1 MKARLDELE
10 PHYTSALQNH
20 VENPSEA
27 VLHRAYQ
34 LGRKAL
40 DDELGVLEMAFLYH
54 AAILKLLSA
63 ARTPEQ
69 SARLLKVAESFFIE
83 SLAPFEMTHR
93 AVRDANRALRQLNE
107 KLEEEAKRI
116 ATSLHEETGQF
127 LACTYLALDEIRRD
141 LPARY
146 RGRLQKVRDL
156 LEQIAEHLRQLS
168 HELRPTVLDD
178 YGLVPAL
185 EFLAGGISKRSK
197 LKITVK
203 GAPNGRFPASVET
216 AIYRKDNM
224 RIRVLVTDD
233 HLMFR
238 QGLKALLE
246 REGIDVVGDA
256 SDGREAIRLAR
267 QLQPDVAVVDL
278 VMPLLNGVDAARE
291 ITKVSRKTRTILLTM
306 HTEDQYVI
314 DALQAGIKGYVL
326 KTQAAPDLIVAIME
340 VFKGSTYLS
349 PGVSGALVEAY
360 LGKTNF
366 SRVPLTSR
374 QRQVLQLVAEGKTTK
389 EVASLLGVSVKTA
402 ESHRA
407 SLMEKLSIHE
417 TAGLVRYAIRIG
429 LIRP

>member
-1 MKARLDELE
+1 
-10 PHYTSALQNH
+10 
-20 VENPSEA
+20 
-27 VLHRAYQ
+27 
-34 LGRKAL
+34 
-40 DDELGVLEMAFLYH
+40 
-54 AAILKLLSA
+54 
-63 ARTPEQ
+63 
-69 SARLLKVAESFFIE
+69 
-83 SLAPFEMTHR
+83 
-93 AVRDANRALRQLNE
+93 
-107 KLEEEAKRI
+107 
-116 ATSLHEETGQF
+116 
-127 LACTYLALDEIRRD
+127 
-141 LPARY
+141 
-146 RGRLQKVRDL
+146 
-156 LEQIAEHLRQLS
+156 
-168 HELRPTVLDD
+168 
-178 YGLVPAL
+178 
-185 EFLAGGISKRSK
+185 
-197 LKITVK
+197 
-203 GAPNGRFPASVET
+203 
-216 AIYRKDNM
+216 M

-246 REGIDVVGDA
+246 REGIDVVGEA

-278 VMPLLNGVDAARE
+278 VMPLLNGIDAARE
-291 ITKVSRKTRTILLTM
+291 ITKVSRKTRSILLTM

-314 DALQAGIKGYVL
+314 DALQGGIKGYVL

-340 VFKGSTYLS
+340 VFKGGTYLS

-366 SRVPLTSR
+366 SRVALTSR

-407 SLMEKLSIHE
+407 SLMEKLSVHE

>member
-1 MKARLDELE
+1 
-10 PHYTSALQNH
+10 
-20 VENPSEA
+20 
-27 VLHRAYQ
+27 
-34 LGRKAL
+34 
-40 DDELGVLEMAFLYH
+40 
-54 AAILKLLSA
+54 
-63 ARTPEQ
+63 
-69 SARLLKVAESFFIE
+69 
-83 SLAPFEMTHR
+83 
-93 AVRDANRALRQLNE
+93 
-107 KLEEEAKRI
+107 
-116 ATSLHEETGQF
+116 
-127 LACTYLALDEIRRD
+127 
-141 LPARY
+141 
-146 RGRLQKVRDL
+146 
-156 LEQIAEHLRQLS
+156 
-168 HELRPTVLDD
+168 
-178 YGLVPAL
+178 
-185 EFLAGGISKRSK
+185 
-197 LKITVK
+197 
-203 GAPNGRFPASVET
+203 
-216 AIYRKDNM
+216 M
-224 RIRVLVTDD
+224 RIRVLVIDD

-278 VMPLLNGVDAARE
+278 VMPVLNGVDAARE

-306 HTEDQYVI
+306 HNEDRYVI

-340 VFKGSTYLS
+340 VFKGGTYLS